1 MAAEHETPS
10 VGEYIGHHIKFL
22 ANKEQT
28 AVVDMSVV
36 HWDSVFWSVFLAL
49 VFLGTFYSVARKATA
64 GVPRGWQNF
73 IELVVEFVDGQV
85 REIYHGSSK
94 LIAPLALTIFVWVF
108 LFNFMDLVPVDLLPQ
123 VAHAIGLP
131 YMKVVPSTD
140 LNITFGLSI
149 TVFLL
154 IIYYSIKVKGLG
166 GFVGEFT
173 LHPFSF
179 KNKFVQ
185 ALIIP
190 FNFVLEFVP
199 FLAKPVSL
207 SLRLYGNLFAG
218 EMIFMLIALFTLSM
232 GFEHLLSVGGIVATL
247 AQFLLGLMWALFHI
261 LVITL
266 QAFIFM
272 VLTIIYLSMASTK
285 PAADH

>member
-1 MAAEHETPS
+1 MAAEHEAPS
-10 VGEYIGHHIKFL
+10 IGEYIRHHITFL
-22 ANKEQT
+22 ANKKQT
-28 AVVDMSVV
+28 AVVDFSVV
-36 HWDSVFWSVFLAL
+36 HWDSLFWSVFLAL
-49 VFLGTFYSVARKATA
+49 VFLGTFYIAARKATS
-64 GVPRGWQNF
+64 GVPGKFQNF
-73 IELVVEFVDGQV
+73 VEFIVEFVDNQV
-85 REIYHGSSK
+85 RETYHGTSK

-108 LFNFMDLVPVDLLPQ
+108 LFNFMDIVPVDFFPEL
-123 VAHAIGLP
+123 AAGAGIH

-140 LNITFGLSI
+140 LNITFGMSI

-154 IIYYSIKVKGLG
+154 IIFYSIKMKGLG

-173 LHPFSF
+173 LHPFTM
-179 KNKFVQ
+179 KNKFAQ

-218 EMIFMLIALFTLSM
+218 EMIFMLIALFTLSL
-232 GFEHLLSVGGIVATL
+232 GLEHLLTVGGIVAII
-247 AQFLLGLMWALFHI
+247 AQVILGLAWSLFHI
-261 LVITL
+261 LVILL

-272 VLTIIYLSMASTK
+272 VLTIIYLSMASEK
-285 PAADH
+285 PAH